1 MSISNRKK
9 GHQSRI
15 LRALGQK
22 KAVPVER
29 LKDTPK
35 ASKSDESF
43 DNAQDRYA
51 VTRTIKNIVDS
62 GFAEVFQTE
71 QSEYMRLTP
80 LGRQKL
86 YRDELTNTTAVMN
99 PNWDGKWRMIILDL
113 PEDRKSE
120 REALRYLLKKAGF
133 VCAKNSVWVSPF
145 PFEHFFTNIKK
156 DLGLTNEM
164 LIITTDQVDEEA
176 EKLFLESFK
185 S

>member
-1 MSISNRKK
+1 MAKNQ
-9 GHQSRI
+9 HQSKI
-15 LRALGQK
+15 LKVLGQK

-29 LKDTPK
+29 LKEAPK
-35 ASKSDESF
+35 ASKTD
-43 DNAQDRYA
+43 QYA

-113 PEDRKSE
+113 PEERKSE

-156 DLGLTNEM
+156 DLGLTSEM
-164 LIITTDQVDEEA
+164 LIITTDQIDEEA
-176 EKLFLESFK
+176 EKLFLSTFK
-185 S
+185 Q

>member
-1 MSISNRKK
+1 MAKNK
-9 GHQSRI
+9 HQTKI
-15 LRALGQK
+15 LKVLGQK
-22 KAVPVER
+22 KAVSVER
-29 LKDTPK
+29 LK
-35 ASKSDESF
+35 SVSRESESHHSGRSDKINPE
-43 DNAQDRYA
+43 YA
-51 VTRTIKNIVDS
+51 LTRTIKNIVDS

-113 PEDRKSE
+113 PENRKSE

-145 PFEHFFTNIKK
+145 PFEHFF
-156 DLGLTNEM
+156 
-164 LIITTDQVDEEA
+164 
-176 EKLFLESFK
+176 
-185 S
+185 

>member
-1 MSISNRKK
+1 MAKNQ
-9 GHQSRI
+9 HQSKI
-15 LRALGQK
+15 LKVLGQK

-35 ASKSDESF
+35 ASQTDK
-43 DNAQDRYA
+43 YA

-156 DLGLTNEM
+156 DLGLTSEM
-164 LIITTDQVDEEA
+164 LIITTDQVDEGA
-176 EKLFLESFK
+176 EKLFLNIFK
-185 S
+185 N

>member
-1 MSISNRKK
+1 MPKNK
-9 GHQSRI
+9 HQTKI
-15 LRALGQK
+15 LKVLGQR
-22 KAVPVER
+22 KAVSVQK
-29 LKDTPK
+29 LKADTNPSQVGK
-35 ASKSDESF
+35 
-43 DNAQDRYA
+43 YA
-51 VTRTIKNIVDS
+51 ITRTIKNIVDS

-86 YRDELTNTTAVMN
+86 YRDELTNTNAVMN

-156 DLGLTNEM
+156 DLGLTSEM
-164 LIITTDQVDEEA
+164 LIVTTDQVDEEA

-185 S
+185 N

>member
-1 MSISNRKK
+1 MRKNK
-9 GHQSRI
+9 HQTKI
-15 LRALGQK
+15 LKVLGQK

-35 ASKSDESF
+35 ASPSAGSGQAKS
-43 DNAQDRYA
+43 DRYA
-51 VTRTIKNIVDS
+51 ITRTIKNIVDS
-62 GFAEVFQTE
+62 GFAEVFETS
-71 QSEYMRLTP
+71 QSEYIRLTP

-156 DLGLTNEM
+156 DLGLTSEM
-164 LIITTDQVDEEA
+164 LIITTGEIDKATEEM
-176 EKLFLESFK
+176 FQQSFVK
-185 S
+185 

>member
-1 MSISNRKK
+1 MPKNK
-9 GHQSRI
+9 HQTKI
-15 LRALGQK
+15 LKVLGQK
-22 KAVPVER
+22 KAVSVHT
-29 LKDTPK
+29 LKDHSEPSQTGK
-35 ASKSDESF
+35 
-43 DNAQDRYA
+43 YA

-145 PFEHFFTNIKK
+145 PFEQFFTNIKK
-156 DLGLTNEM
+156 DLGLRSEM
-164 LIITTDQVDEEA
+164 LIITTDQIDEEA
-176 EKLFLESFK
+176 EKLFIGNFK
-185 S
+185 

>member
-1 MSISNRKK
+1 MAKNQ
-9 GHQSRI
+9 HQSKI
-15 LRALGQK
+15 LKVLGQK
-22 KAVPVER
+22 KVVPVER

-35 ASKSDESF
+35 ASKSD
-43 DNAQDRYA
+43 QYA

-156 DLGLTNEM
+156 DLGLTSEM

-176 EKLFLESFK
+176 EKLFLNTFK
-185 S
+185 K

>member
-1 MSISNRKK
+1 MPKNK
-9 GHQSRI
+9 HQTKI
-15 LRALGQK
+15 LKVLGQR
-22 KAVPVER
+22 KAVSIEK
-29 LKDTPK
+29 LKDDTDPSQEGK
-35 ASKSDESF
+35 
-43 DNAQDRYA
+43 YA
-51 VTRTIKNIVDS
+51 ITRTIKNIVDS

-113 PEDRKSE
+113 PEERKNE

-156 DLGLTNEM
+156 DLGLTSEM
-164 LIITTDQVDEEA
+164 LIITTDQVDESTA
-176 EKLFLESFK
+176 KLFLETFK
-185 S
+185 

>member
-1 MSISNRKK
+1 MAKNQ
-9 GHQSRI
+9 HQSKI
-15 LRALGQK
+15 LKVLGQK

-29 LKDTPK
+29 LKGTPK
-35 ASKSDESF
+35 TSKSDE
-43 DNAQDRYA
+43 YA

-156 DLGLTNEM
+156 DLGLTSEM
-164 LIITTDQVDEEA
+164 LIVTTGEIDEST
-176 EKLFLESFK
+176 EKMFRQSF
-185 S
+185 SQ